1 MKKRLALALV
11 ATLAMGV
18 FVGCSTK
25 TEGDKAAGAYK
36 DGTYE
41 GVGQGY
47 KGDIKVSVEVKD
59 GKISNVAILEQEE
72 TEGLGDAAAEEVAK
86 KIVEAQST
94 EVEAVSGATGSS
106 TGTMDAA
113 KDALSKAK

>member
-18 FVGCSTK
+18 FVGCSK
-25 TEGDKAAGAYK
+25 PAPKAEAYK

-41 GVGQGY
+41 GVGEGY

-106 TGTMDAA
+106 NGTMAAA